1 MAHGVKYISCLLGV
15 HRMGQNLQEALHT
28 EVSGVYHI
36 SVISEQIIHET
47 LSGCTGHMKRG
58 DMMKWVCGQPGIPR
72 WLLTILL
79 FFPLETRLR
88 DTGKR
93 GEGGPCLCCPTRVRP
108 AGGSPAS

>member
-1 MAHGVKYISCLLGV
+1 
-15 HRMGQNLQEALHT
+15 MGQNLQEALHT

-79 FFPLETRLR
+79 FF
-88 DTGKR
+88 
-93 GEGGPCLCCPTRVRP
+93 
-108 AGGSPAS
+108 SS